1 MSIKSRLEE
10 YCKLRHTKVGS
21 FCRHAGISQSYFSQ
35 VKSDMGRD
43 IQTRIRNTY
52 PDLNVEWLRTG
63 EGDMLNKKVE
73 AVITPYPVESVEVV
87 EDAAIVQPPFVPN
100 SIARKPEV
108 NVLEWVRKK
117 RVEHA
122 HAALNMSKIFG
133 STDFFIQM
141 DNAAMSPALHQGE
154 YLFLTAL
161 DEGTKIID
169 GKPYGIETEAWGI
182 LIRYLYD
189 NGDSIIAKPENTLKF
204 GKITIPKGEVVN
216 TYHILFHGA
225 TTLSPSTTNE
235 AMLVKQ
241 LKQQSEQN
249 NTLLGLLDKAG
260 DRIDTVLQQNTE
272 LIRTLIEKH

>member
-1 MSIKSRLEE
+1 MNFDLRGFAAELKATQSEIGDVMGVPQSVVSKMKAGYRKITQEHVGRLKAKYGEVVDK
-10 YCKLRHTKVGS
+10 YIVG
-21 FCRHAGISQSYFSQ
+21 
-35 VKSDMGRD
+35 DN
-43 IQTRIRNTY
+43 IQ
-52 PDLNVEWLRTG
+52 
-63 EGDMLNKKVE
+63 E
-73 AVITPYPVESVEVV
+73 AVMTSYPVEDAEAGDVV
-87 EDAAIVQPPFVPN
+87 TIVQPPFVPN
-100 SIARKPEV
+100 SVARKPEV

-133 STDFFIQM
+133 ATDFFIQM

-154 YLFLTAL
+154 YLFLTAF

-204 GKITIPKGEVVN
+204 GKITIPKDEIVN

-249 NTLLGLLDKAG
+249 HTLLGLLDKAG
-260 DRIDTVLQQNTE
+260 DRE
-272 LIRTLIEKH
+272 ERLISILDKKL